1 MRIVSGR
8 VSSSRMRWPEL
19 PRLLPALRGQRPEL
33 VRLTRRG
40 LRVAHEIEAHCR

>member
-1 MRIVSGR
+1 MRIVSGACQL
-8 VSSSRMRWPEL
+8 VAQALPEL

-40 LRVAHEIEAHCR
+40 LRVAHEIDAHRR